1 MSGVNPR
8 KEMVR
13 QADFAYL
20 LTLCLC
26 LGETLSSP
34 VAISVAGGPLFDIQW
49 PALFLRTQES

>member
-26 LGETLSSP
+26 LGETLSS
-34 VAISVAGGPLFDIQW
+34 VDISVAGGPLFDIQW

>member
-26 LGETLSSP
+26 LGETLSS